1 MARFSDGRKD
11 AARGAVAGKK
21 KRIYL
26 AQFNRGDQVDQ
37 LAEAG
42 SLGWM
47 LGWSVAVRISTPGS
61 PTFLSPPPPPPPPTP
76 PPEPSSIPRRPPLLP
91 SPPGLSTSLLLSFSL
106 SLSLSLLPPW
116 PASSSQPCQ
125 MSSTPPPAPFID
137 PPCDGRFIEVP
148 LGEFLFPFLFLIL
161 ILILFFSR
169 EGGRRKEEG

>member
-61 PTFLSPPPPPPPPTP
+61 PTFLSPPPPPTP

-91 SPPGLSTSLLLSFSL
+91 PPGLSTSLLLSF

-148 LGEFLFPFLFLIL
+148 FGEFLILFL
-161 ILILFFSR
+161 LFSSLSR
-169 EGGRRKEEG
+169 EKKGRRLKSGGKNEY

>member
-61 PTFLSPPPPPPPPTP
+61 PTFLSPPPPPTP

-91 SPPGLSTSLLLSFSL
+91 PPGLSTSLLLSFSL
-106 SLSLSLLPPW
+106 SLSLCYHPG
-116 PASSSQPCQ
+116 
-125 MSSTPPPAPFID
+125 PPAALNPARCPQLLLWHPSSIHLAMAASL
-137 PPCDGRFIEVP
+137 RF
-148 LGEFLFPFLFLIL
+148 LSANF
-161 ILILFFSR
+161 
-169 EGGRRKEEG
+169 

>member
-61 PTFLSPPPPPPPPTP
+61 PTFLSPPPPPTP

-91 SPPGLSTSLLLSFSL
+91 PPGLSTSLLLSFSL
-106 SLSLSLLPPW
+106 SLSLCYHPG
-116 PASSSQPCQ
+116 
-125 MSSTPPPAPFID
+125 PPAALNPVRCPQLLLRHPSSIHLAMAVSL
-137 PPCDGRFIEVP
+137 RF
-148 LGEFLFPFLFLIL
+148 LSANF
-161 ILILFFSR
+161 
-169 EGGRRKEEG
+169 

>member
-61 PTFLSPPPPPPPPTP
+61 PTFLSPPPPPTP

-91 SPPGLSTSLLLSFSL
+91 PPGLSTSLLLSFSL
-106 SLSLSLLPPW
+106 SLSATTLARQQLSTLPDVLN
-116 PASSSQPCQ
+116 SSSGTLHR
-125 MSSTPPPAPFID
+125 STLRWPFH
-137 PPCDGRFIEVP
+137 
-148 LGEFLFPFLFLIL
+148 
-161 ILILFFSR
+161 
-169 EGGRRKEEG
+169 